1 MRDIGRA
8 SLLKKG
14 IHQLKTY
21 SGTTAEY
28 RSGVVIF
35 KLSISEVIPRKR
47 LAKPSSSLGLD

>member
-35 KLSISEVIPRKR
+35 KLSISERDSQLMFVAAPE
-47 LAKPSSSLGLD
+47 